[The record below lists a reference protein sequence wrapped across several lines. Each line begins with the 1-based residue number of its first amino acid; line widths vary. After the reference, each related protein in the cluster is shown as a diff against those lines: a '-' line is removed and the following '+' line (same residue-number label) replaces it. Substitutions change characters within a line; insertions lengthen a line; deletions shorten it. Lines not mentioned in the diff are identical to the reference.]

1 MPTIEISKSDL
12 LELIGKKL
20 SEKELEDALELAKSG
35 IDSEEGDVL
44 KIEVGDVNRPDLW
57 STEGLARE
65 LKLRLGIEKKEYG
78 AKTSGYE
85 LKVDSKVK
93 KARPFIACAVVKN
106 LNFNDSAIKSIIQ
119 LQEKLCESF
128 GLKRKEAAIGVYDFD
143 KIKWPVT
150 YTTFVPTKLRFKP
163 LGMAQE
169 MDLKEILQQHEK
181 GIQYAG
187 LLEHLKEYPIL
198 IDAAKNVLSMPPVI
212 NSEHSGK
219 VTEETKNVF
228 VEATGFSERFV
239 VPALNIIICALA
251 DRGGTIESVS
261 ISDGKKRVT
270 PDLKRKEGEV
280 NIDEANSILGLN
292 LIPRQISSLLEKAG
306 FETKQSGKKM
316 SVTYPAYR
324 QDILESRDVIEDL
337 AISYGYSNFTP
348 IAPEVCTIGK
358 FSEET
363 ELREKAAGLMCGLQ
377 VQEIATFTLT
387 NKDELFKKMK
397 MKQKEVLEIANPVS
411 ATYSSIRSWLLPS
424 LLEFLSKNKD
434 EDYPQKIFEI
444 GKCVEIDNGEAIE
457 KFKLVFAFSEKK
469 AGFTETRQALEWLA
483 AGLKIEIKIA
493 PCEHESFIP
502 GRVGKI
508 IVDGKEK
515 GILGEV
521 SPAVLAEWG
530 LNMPVA
536 GFELDLTELA

>member
-20 SEKELEDALELAKSG
+20 GDKELEEALELAKSG
-35 IDSEEGDVL
+35 IDSAEGDLL

-57 STEGLARE
+57 SAEGLARE
-65 LKLRLGIEKKEYG
+65 LKLRLGIEKKEYE
-78 AKTSGYE
+78 AKSSGCE

-106 LNFNDSAIKSIIQ
+106 LNLNDSAIKSIIQ

-128 GLKRKEAAIGVYDFD
+128 GLKRKEVAIGVYDFE
-143 KIKWPVT
+143 KIKWPIT
-150 YTTFVPTKLRFKP
+150 YTTFIPSKLSFVP
-163 LGMAQE
+163 LGASQE
-169 MDLKEILQQHEK
+169 LTLKEILQQHEK

-187 LLEHLKEYPIL
+187 LLEHLKEYPVL
-198 IDAAKNVLSMPPVI
+198 IDAEKRVLSMPPII

-239 VPALNIIICALA
+239 IPALNIIICALA
-251 DRGGTIESVS
+251 DRGGTMESVS
-261 ISDGKKRVT
+261 ITDGKKRVT
-270 PDLKRKEGEV
+270 PDLKRKGAEV
-280 NIDEANSILGLN
+280 NIDEANNILGLN

-306 FETKQSGKKM
+306 FETKQSGKKL

-324 QDILESRDVIEDL
+324 QDILDSRDVIEDI
-337 AISYGYSNFTP
+337 AISYGYGNFLP
-348 IAPEVCTIGK
+348 IVPEVFTIGK

-363 ELREKAAGLMCGLQ
+363 ELREKVSGLITGLG

-387 NKDELFKKMK
+387 NRDELFKKMK
-397 MKQKEVLEIANPVS
+397 MKAKEALEIANPVS
-411 ATYSSIRSWLLPS
+411 ATYSSVRSWLLPS

-444 GKCVEIDNGEAIE
+444 GKCIEIINGEADD
-457 KFKLVFAFSEKK
+457 KLKLAFATAEKK
-469 AGFTETRQALEWLA
+469 AGFTETRQMLEWLA
-483 AGLKIEIKIA
+483 ASLGIEIKIV
-493 PCEHESFIP
+493 PCEHESFIA

-508 IVDGKEK
+508 IVHGREA
-515 GILGEV
+515 GILGEI
-521 SPAVLAEWG
+521 SPAVLSEW
-530 LNMPVA
+530 NISMPVA
-536 GFELDLTELA
+536 GFELDLTELK